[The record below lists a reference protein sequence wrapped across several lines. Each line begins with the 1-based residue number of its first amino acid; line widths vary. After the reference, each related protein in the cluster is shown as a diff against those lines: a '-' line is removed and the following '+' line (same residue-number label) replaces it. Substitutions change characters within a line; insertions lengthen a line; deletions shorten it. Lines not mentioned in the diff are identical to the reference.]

1 MRQGRHFLKDD
12 ADDALTPIT
21 TITGS
26 EGPDSTVKCVT
37 IQCSKV
43 CGSAMDCTQV
53 IVPTPTSTSA
63 VSQSSPGDHSDT
75 RKIKYPFTEI
85 ITPVCNSYWCSPAGT
100 RGQESVCCEPPLR
113 KPLFTTKTLC
123 DLLCMLFFLDHP
135 RIIRRCIKNTQVPY
149 ATNMVDWK
157 AFWCKFRNDVE
168 NTNLLATV
176 LLAANIGF
184 LGIPSIDQQGVTYW
198 PERLC
203 YMSLLCAL
211 GSIVMGITVRTPRL
225 FTAHSPLY
233 LKVMVFILDVPF
245 ESFFYGLLFFT
256 AAVVVH
262 IGKNAAVTQV
272 CWAILVITLIITCL
286 VFYWLITEPF
296 DGQWDPCPEGRDCE
310 DKVA

>member
-1 MRQGRHFLKDD
+1 
-12 ADDALTPIT
+12 
-21 TITGS
+21 
-26 EGPDSTVKCVT
+26 
-37 IQCSKV
+37 
-43 CGSAMDCTQV
+43 
-53 IVPTPTSTSA
+53 
-63 VSQSSPGDHSDT
+63 
-75 RKIKYPFTEI
+75 
-85 ITPVCNSYWCSPAGT
+85 
-100 RGQESVCCEPPLR
+100 
-113 KPLFTTKTLC
+113 
-123 DLLCMLFFLDHP
+123 
-135 RIIRRCIKNTQVPY
+135 
-149 ATNMVDWK
+149 MVDWK